1 MNMCQV
7 EINSAYECREKFCFF
22 FKTTKLVLL
31 IVEKKSLKI
40 ISIKVV
46 VILLYLKVH
55 YERSKNV
62 VPLI

>member
-1 MNMCQV
+1 MNAGKNFV
-7 EINSAYECREKFCFF
+7 FF
-22 FKTTKLVLL
+22 SKTTKLVLL